1 MFRVRDKWVAL
12 AGVTGAAVL
21 AVYLNGAQPSGDD
34 VVAPTP
40 THEEAVAPSLR
51 RGEVGGAW
59 GAENC
64 AEARFTHAA
73 FENAGNLNSLSWAPF
88 RRQERGWNIY
98 AELIGAE
105 IGTDCGPTT
114 PGFASALARW
124 QRERGLDPTGE
135 VDSETFLFMKGV
147 WQEARPFV
155 RRTGGCPNPPNE
167 ATLASGRP
175 GEGYGGKHV
184 QLLPGAFAAYRRM
197 VADARREDPAIARD
211 PRYLQIFSAYRSP
224 AYDAAR
230 CAQQNNCNGIVRA
243 KCSPHRTG
251 RAMDLYV
258 GQAPGYGPDSTADPN
273 RLVMSKSPA
282 YRWLVANA
290 HRYGFVPYAFEPWH
304 WEWIGT
310 TQVANEG

>member
-12 AGVTGAAVL
+12 AGVAGAAVL
-21 AVYLNGAQPSGDD
+21 AVYWNASQPPVDD
-34 VVAPTP
+34 VVVPTP
-40 THEEAVAPSLR
+40 THAQTAQPNLR
-51 RGEVGGAW
+51 PGDAAGPW
-59 GAENC
+59 GQENC
-64 AEARFTHAA
+64 AEARYAHAA
-73 FENAGNLNSLSWAPF
+73 FENASSLHDLDWAPF
-88 RRQERGWNIY
+88 RRPERGWNIY
-98 AELIGAE
+98 AELIAAE
-105 IGTDCGPTT
+105 IGTRCGPTT

-124 QRERGLDPTGE
+124 QKARGLEATGQ
-135 VDSETFLFMKGV
+135 VDAATFAFMKGV
-147 WQEARPFV
+147 WQEQRPFV
-155 RRTGGCPNPPNE
+155 RRSGGCPNPPNE
-167 ATLASGRP
+167 AFLASGRP
-175 GEGYGGKHV
+175 EEGYGGKHV

-197 VADARREDPAIARD
+197 VADAKRENPAIARD

-224 AYDAAR
+224 SYDAAR
-230 CAQQNNCNGIVRA
+230 CARDNNCNGIVRA

-310 TQVANEG
+310 TQAANEG